1 MVRPK
6 VGLEDMLEHFRSIS
20 LDHTSNPRQR
30 DGPDGTQFTVSAF
43 KVVVQV
49 RARHRCHEDHVSK
62 EGDSALGFLQV
73 RSSTGSD
80 CVGAVFVGEEG
91 EEGEE
96 EFEFVGTGRVL
107 GYEADDA

>member
-6 VGLEDMLEHFRSIS
+6 VCLENMLEQFRSIT

-30 DGPDGTQFTVSAF
+30 DGPDGTQFTVDSF

-49 RARHRCHEDHVSK
+49 RARHGCHEEHVSK
-62 EGDSALGFLQV
+62 ERDGALGFLQV

-80 CVGAVFVGEEG
+80 SVGTVFVGEES

-96 EFEFVGTGRVL
+96 EFKFVGAGRVL
-107 GYEADDA
+107 GHESDDS